1 MLKNKGTDKM
11 IKCEQEDIYRELV
24 NKADNK
30 EHYRSLIREHT
41 QQEDIN
47 EELLTDI
54 WNEYCPQGQ
63 QTYGVYDKTLVDTM
77 SIASFNQLYKKETN
91 YAKFKH

>member
-1 MLKNKGTDKM
+1 LRSLLKVKKKKRFTIGTLKNKGTDKM

-63 QTYGVYDKTLVDTM
+63 
-77 SIASFNQLYKKETN
+77 
-91 YAKFKH
+91 